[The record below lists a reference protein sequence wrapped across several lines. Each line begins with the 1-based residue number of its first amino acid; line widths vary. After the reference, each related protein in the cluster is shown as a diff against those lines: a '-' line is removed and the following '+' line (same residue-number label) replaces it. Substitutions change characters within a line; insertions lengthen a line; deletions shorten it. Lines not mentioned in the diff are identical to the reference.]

1 MEIMDTIAAISTASQ
16 ESAISMVRISGTD
29 AIQIADIL
37 FSKSVKD
44 QQSHTMQYG
53 FIKDPHTNAIVDE
66 VFLTLFRAPKTYTTE
81 DIVEINCHGGIVV
94 TQRILALVL
103 SLGAR
108 LANPGEFTQ
117 RAYIYGRIDLTQA
130 ESVIDLIQA
139 HSEQS
144 ASLAIN
150 GVRGSISRLL
160 QPLIEELLS
169 IIAHIEVNIDYPE
182 YDDIAQLTQQ
192 DIYPKS
198 KKWLSDLELL
208 IDRSKSGKIVREGVK
223 TVILGKPNVGKSSLL
238 NALLEEEKAIV
249 TEVAGTTR
257 DLVEGWIR
265 LKNVTLHLVDT
276 AGLRDTEDRVE
287 IIGINKT
294 KQAMQEADLVI
305 LVLDAS
311 VDEDEYD
318 RQLLDLTKD
327 KSRIIVYNKSDI
339 KKMGD
344 GLYIS
349 ALNQDIGPLID
360 TIEELFVH
368 HQIAIKEPTLSNQ
381 RQIGLAMVAY
391 QSMESAIAAI
401 ENGMEIDVITIDLQ
415 TAYESLT
422 SILNNQN
429 QPKLLDEIFGRFCL
443 GK

>member
-198 KKWLSDLELL
+198 KKWLSDLE
-208 IDRSKSGKIVREGVK
+208 
-223 TVILGKPNVGKSSLL
+223 
-238 NALLEEEKAIV
+238 
-249 TEVAGTTR
+249 
-257 DLVEGWIR
+257 
-265 LKNVTLHLVDT
+265 
-276 AGLRDTEDRVE
+276 
-287 IIGINKT
+287 
-294 KQAMQEADLVI
+294 
-305 LVLDAS
+305 
-311 VDEDEYD
+311 
-318 RQLLDLTKD
+318 
-327 KSRIIVYNKSDI
+327 
-339 KKMGD
+339 
-344 GLYIS
+344 
-349 ALNQDIGPLID
+349 
-360 TIEELFVH
+360 
-368 HQIAIKEPTLSNQ
+368 
-381 RQIGLAMVAY
+381 QIGRASCRERV
-391 QSMESAIAAI
+391 
-401 ENGMEIDVITIDLQ
+401 
-415 TAYESLT
+415 
-422 SILNNQN
+422 
-429 QPKLLDEIFGRFCL
+429 
-443 GK
+443 